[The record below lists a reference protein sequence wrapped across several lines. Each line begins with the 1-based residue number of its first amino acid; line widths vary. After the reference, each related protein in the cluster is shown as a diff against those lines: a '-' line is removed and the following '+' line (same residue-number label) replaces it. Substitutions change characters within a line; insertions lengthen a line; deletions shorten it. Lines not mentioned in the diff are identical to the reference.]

1 MTDRP
6 LRGRALCPGQCE
18 WVISVMTTVS
28 EWSQGHP
35 ASERHRVSGAP
46 RGAAPFGPP
55 ASLLAFPTHPTPLLA
70 VPSPGAGLC
79 GPVSLMA
86 LCCCR
91 RDEFGDLGASTRPL
105 PAPAGSIHLPAC
117 PPHFLGPRLWS
128 MGFMVSCAC
137 GACAMHWPSRAWPF
151 LPVTPCNWAL
161 DSQELT
167 ELFLSSG
174 NS

>member
-86 LCCCR
+86 LCCCY
-91 RDEFGDLGASTRPL
+91 RDEFGDLVHPQDPCLPQQARSIYL
-105 PAPAGSIHLPAC
+105 PALHTSLAPGFGVWASWLAVPVEPVPCIGHLEHGPSSQL
-117 PPHFLGPRLWS
+117 PHVTGLWILRS
-128 MGFMVSCAC
+128 
-137 GACAMHWPSRAWPF
+137 
-151 LPVTPCNWAL
+151 
-161 DSQELT
+161 
-167 ELFLSSG
+167 
-174 NS
+174 

>member
-91 RDEFGDLGASTRPL
+91 RDEFGDLGVSTRPL
-105 PAPAGSIHLPAC
+105 PALHTSLAPGFGIWASWLAVPAEPVPCVGHLE
-117 PPHFLGPRLWS
+117 HGPSSQLPLVTGLWILRS
-128 MGFMVSCAC
+128 
-137 GACAMHWPSRAWPF
+137 
-151 LPVTPCNWAL
+151 
-161 DSQELT
+161 
-167 ELFLSSG
+167 
-174 NS
+174 